1 MMFDVCMTTQYL
13 DSASKLL
20 EHEQKI
26 LSKMLNINRRIWGSN
41 FELWQPRVKNTL
53 IWWFHIWHMWSL
65 CPYRC
70 TQTTV

>member
-20 EHEQKI
+20 EHEHKI

-41 FELWQPRVKNTL
+41 FELWQPRVIAMSIQIYTNN
-53 IWWFHIWHMWSL
+53 SL
-65 CPYRC
+65 R
-70 TQTTV
+70 TRH